1 MGQARELVMKD
12 RRMIPSPV
20 VERAITAVGA
30 VIALLTSAGTLFAQ
44 ELEPRA
50 YAPSPVGST
59 FVL

>member
-1 MGQARELVMKD
+1 MKD